1 DPAFKDRFGFV
12 KYFNSE
18 LSVLEEILT
27 HIHGA
32 SRETVDKLKHFF
44 TVTNNPGMQSK
55 LALAPSVRAI
65 DRIYT
70 EFGGNWR
77 GALLAQ
83 RDKWVHLI

>member
-1 DPAFKDRFGFV
+1 
-12 KYFNSE
+12 
-18 LSVLEEILT
+18 
-27 HIHGA
+27 
-32 SRETVDKLKHFF
+32 
-44 TVTNNPGMQSK
+44 VTNNPGMQSK

-83 RDKWVHLI
+83 RDKWVHLIDGTPDETMVQELTEIIHKL